1 VDEPPDEVPLR
12 TMQWLDEKIKF
23 QRDGIYRHSGGPGLG
38 KTTIATP
45 LALGRPVQ
53 A

>member
-1 VDEPPDEVPLR
+1 
-12 TMQWLDEKIKF
+12 MQWLDEKIKF

-45 LALGRPVQ
+45 LALGLAGSGMNVLSLRLFEE
-53 A
+53 